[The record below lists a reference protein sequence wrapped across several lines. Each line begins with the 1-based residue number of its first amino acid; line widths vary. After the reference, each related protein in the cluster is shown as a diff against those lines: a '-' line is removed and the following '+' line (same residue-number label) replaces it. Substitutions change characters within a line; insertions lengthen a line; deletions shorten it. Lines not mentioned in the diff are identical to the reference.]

1 MIAKLAV
8 FALSLA
14 VMTAAV
20 APALADDDKHRHH
33 RRHGHHHGWQGHH
46 SHWHGGHH
54 QRHWHGNRARIVI
67 WQPAPVY
74 RAYPAYPAYPAPV
87 YVPAPVVQEPI
98 VNAVPLRN
106 FQDTSGRY
114 CREYQRMADIGGVQ
128 QQIYGTAC
136 MMPDGSWQI
145 VSE

>member
-1 MIAKLAV
+1 MIAQIAV

-14 VMTAAV
+14 VMTAATV
-20 APALADDDKHRHH
+20 APALADDKHGH
-33 RRHGHHHGWQGHH
+33 RRHHGHHHGWHGHH
-46 SHWHGGHH
+46 GHWQGGHH
-54 QRHWHGNRARIVI
+54 RRHWHGSSARIVI

-74 RAYPAYPAYPAPV
+74 RAYPTPV
-87 YVPAPVVQEPI
+87 YVPAPVVHEPVI
-98 VNAVPLRN
+98 NAVPLRN
-106 FQDTSGRY
+106 FQDASGRY
-114 CREYQRMADIGGVQ
+114 CREYQRMADIGGVP